1 MNAQTKEQ
9 FPMEAKGD
17 EETLTIGKFV
27 FSMTGF
33 DKAIQIISDA
43 ITKDG
48 WLVIDEIGPMEL
60 RGEGFCNVL
69 KQVLE
74 LRKGKTILIVR
85 EGMANQVKD
94 YFNITNSELIK
105 KIASISDL

>member
-1 MNAQTKEQ
+1 MNAQTKEH
-9 FPMEAKGD
+9 FPMEAKGS
-17 EETLTIGKFV
+17 EETLVVGKFV
-27 FSMTGF
+27 FSKAGF
-33 DKAIQIISDA
+33 DNAIQIISDA
-43 ITKDG
+43 ITMEG

-74 LRKGKTILIVR
+74 LRKEKIILVVR